1 MIDQKVWRG
10 QGCTFFLPGGMI
22 LLQVDVIGGVPW
34 EVATLTTLGRFPL
47 FPLVFSGTIS
57 VFPFSANSLKL

>member
-47 FPLVFSGTIS
+47 FPLVFS
-57 VFPFSANSLKL
+57 VQFFFFSANSLKL